1 MLIRPF
7 HKKNLFWKLLLCS
20 VDYVLG
26 QIETDGRKYVCPN
39 ISASLRKWPPH
50 PWFNVHVTLVWQKRR
65 GSELKNLRANPVPI
79 VLALLLC
86 RTLQYNEHF
95 GRHVQLIDL
104 IKNSNTWLTSFIMLT
119 NSVPFVIN
127 WFASFTLPLASSITV
142 SESIDPSCIFSC
154 NLRRLS
160 WLSLRQIKR
169 ENEWT
174 LLLALEPIIEWPV
187 NNPFCC

>member
-1 MLIRPF
+1 MDVVSLYIRAF

-26 QIETDGRKYVCPN
+26 QIETDGRKCVLPN
-39 ISASLRKWPPH
+39 MSPSLAVWP
-50 PWFNVHVTLVWQKRR
+50 KRR

-187 NNPFCC
+187 YNPFCC

>member
-1 MLIRPF
+1 MVENVF
-7 HKKNLFWKLLLCS
+7 
-20 VDYVLG
+20 
-26 QIETDGRKYVCPN
+26 CPN
-39 ISASLRKWPPH
+39 MSASLRKWPPH

-127 WFASFTLPLASSITV
+127 WFASFTLPLASSIKQSVNQLIPVAFSLNTCADFLGFPCAKSKGKM
-142 SESIDPSCIFSC
+142 SEPYCWLW
-154 NLRRLS
+154 NRL
-160 WLSLRQIKR
+160 
-169 ENEWT
+169 
-174 LLLALEPIIEWPV
+174 
-187 NNPFCC
+187 

>member
-1 MLIRPF
+1 MDVVSLYIRAF
-7 HKKNLFWKLLLCS
+7 HKKNFFWKLLLCS

-26 QIETDGRKYVCPN
+26 QIETDGRKCVLPN
-39 ISASLRKWPPH
+39 MSPSLAVWP
-50 PWFNVHVTLVWQKRR
+50 KRR

-119 NSVPFVIN
+119 KSVPFVIN
-127 WFASFTLPLASSITV
+127 WFASFTLPLASSIKQSVNQLIPVAFSLKTCADFLGFPCATLKGKM
-142 SESIDPSCIFSC
+142 SEPYCLLW
-154 NLRRLS
+154 NRL
-160 WLSLRQIKR
+160 
-169 ENEWT
+169 
-174 LLLALEPIIEWPV
+174 
-187 NNPFCC
+187 

>member
-1 MLIRPF
+1 MDVVSLYIRAF
-7 HKKNLFWKLLLCS
+7 HKKTFWKLLLCS

-26 QIETDGRKYVCPN
+26 QIETDGRKCVCPN
-39 ISASLRKWPPH
+39 MSASLRKWPPH

-79 VLALLLC
+79 ALALLLF
-86 RTLQYNEHF
+86 RTLQCNEHF

-104 IKNSNTWLTSFIMLT
+104 IKNSNTWLTPFIMLT

-142 SESIDPSCIFSC
+142 SAVNQLIPVAFSLATC
-154 NLRRLS
+154 ADFLGFPCATLKGKMSEPYCWLWNRL
-160 WLSLRQIKR
+160 
-169 ENEWT
+169 
-174 LLLALEPIIEWPV
+174 
-187 NNPFCC
+187 